1 MKVWLHRWPN
11 GDTSLVWAGDL
22 LQAAQLLDEVG
33 SAPPKALIPIRA
45 GAVHFHLNDAGKL
58 ELEQFDEALEQRI
71 AKQLYPV
78 LHAVIDQYPDE
89 MGLDE
94 VPAAELST
102 AAWTAAV
109 AEERARLWNTDTLEP
124 AQTPL
129 GRALQRP
136 FDMAG
141 PLLDHYLKIHGEKAQ
156 AATAASTPGPGRS
169 TETPRRKHPHRLH
182 RQPETKASKG

>member
-1 MKVWLHRWPN
+1 MKAWLHRWPN
-11 GDTSLVWAGDL
+11 GDTSLVWARDL

-33 SAPPKALIPIRA
+33 SAPPNALIPIDA
-45 GAVHFHLNDAGKL
+45 GAVHFHLSDAGKL

-71 AKQLYPV
+71 AEELYPV
-78 LHAVIDQYPDE
+78 LDAVQGQYSDPITD
-89 MGLDE
+89 LDG
-94 VPAAELST
+94 VPAEV
-102 AAWTAAV
+102 WTAAV
-109 AEERARLWNTDTLEP
+109 AEERKRLWETDTLEP

-129 GRALQRP
+129 GRTLQRQ

-156 AATAASTPGPGRS
+156 AATAAGAPGPGRS